1 MSLTKKANLVD
12 PELGKKSVEALT
24 KTGGIT
30 A

>member
-12 PELGKKSVEALT
+12 PELVKKSVEALT